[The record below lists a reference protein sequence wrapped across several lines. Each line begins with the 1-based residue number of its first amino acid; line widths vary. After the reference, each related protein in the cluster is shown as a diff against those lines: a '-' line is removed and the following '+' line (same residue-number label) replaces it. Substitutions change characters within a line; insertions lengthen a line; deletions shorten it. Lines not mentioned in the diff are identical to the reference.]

1 MVANSNILSL
11 VANSKLLVLGCQ
23 LSQLL
28 FLSSYKSLSCQCKVD
43 ILRCQIYMCKASL
56 PSINCQIHV
65 STVSLP
71 IQSCTAVFCYTHGP
85 KNNLNLRIQTEP
97 LTDRAEASVSYI
109 QYTRTYYN
117 SVLSHT
123 LYPWQGRFLCED
135 SDYFRDNINVIKKE
149 T

>member
-28 FLSSYKSLSCQCKVD
+28 FLSSYISLSCQCKVD

-65 STVSLP
+65 STASLP

-109 QYTRTYYN
+109 IHILVHTTTVYSRI
-117 SVLSHT
+117 LSI
-123 LYPWQGRFLCED
+123 
-135 SDYFRDNINVIKKE
+135 RDRVGFYAKIQIISG
-149 T
+149 TT